1 MLKKLKSDV
10 NKDSKS
16 QVNGDKCQLSLR
28 QVSFSTIGLVGLLPA
43 LEPAKLKSTQKSK
56 LKEEICLNLT

>member
-16 QVNGDKCQLSLR
+16 QVDWDKCQLSLK
-28 QVSFSTIGLVGLLPA
+28 QVSYSTLGLVGIRPA
-43 LEPAKLKSTQKSK
+43 LEPAKLTPKQKPK
-56 LKEEICLNLT
+56 LKEETCPN